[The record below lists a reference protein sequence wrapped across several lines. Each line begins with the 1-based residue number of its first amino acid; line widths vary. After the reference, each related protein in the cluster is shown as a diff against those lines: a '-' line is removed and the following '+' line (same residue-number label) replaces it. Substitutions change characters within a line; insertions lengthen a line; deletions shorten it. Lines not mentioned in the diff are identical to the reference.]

1 MAIPC
6 KQFRVNDRLH
16 YAGQRIKHDAH
27 ADHHEHGCEGAA
39 KRRARRYVTEAHGRH
54 RLDRDVKTV
63 KYRPAFDEVKY
74 EGSERDRTE
83 DRHQDNADA
92 SPTGEKETRKGC

>member
-1 MAIPC
+1 MD
-6 KQFRVNDRLH
+6 NRLH

-27 ADHHEHGCEGAA
+27 AHHHKHGREDAA
-39 KRRARRYVTEAHGRH
+39 GRCARRYVAEAHGSH

-74 EGSERDRTE
+74 DSSERDRSK
-83 DRHQDNADA
+83 DRRQNDADA
-92 SPTGEKETRKGC
+92 SPTRE